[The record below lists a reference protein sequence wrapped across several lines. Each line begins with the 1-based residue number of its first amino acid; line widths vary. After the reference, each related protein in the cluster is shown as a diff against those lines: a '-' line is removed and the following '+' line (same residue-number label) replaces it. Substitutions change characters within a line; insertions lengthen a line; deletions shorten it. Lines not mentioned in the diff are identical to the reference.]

1 MKWSESFRKQG
12 RPLEGVYD
20 DDREVS
26 DGPPV
31 VTEDQL
37 KRSRLLNSEGLE
49 VNFDKAKFQ
58 EMLIFGLGIV
68 A

>member
-1 MKWSESFRKQG
+1 MKWTESFRKQG
-12 RPLEGVYD
+12 RPLEGVYE

-26 DGPPV
+26 EGPPA

-49 VNFDKAKFQ
+49 VNFIGAKFE
-58 EMLIFGLGIV
+58 EMMIFGLGIV